1 MTKDEYEL
9 PIKFLEEF
17 EQKNQLDWET
27 LIDSSLKGKPQEGL
41 YERETSEGF
50 TLKPI

>member
-27 LIDSSLKGKPQEGL
+27 LVDSSLKGSQRKVCMNVKPPKVSL
-41 YERETSEGF
+41 
-50 TLKPI
+50 